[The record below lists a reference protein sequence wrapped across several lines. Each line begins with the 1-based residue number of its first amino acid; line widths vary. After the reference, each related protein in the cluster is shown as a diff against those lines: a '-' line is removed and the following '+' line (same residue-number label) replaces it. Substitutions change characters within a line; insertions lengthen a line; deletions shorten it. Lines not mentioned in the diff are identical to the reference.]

1 MSKKFIIE
9 HLDPEL
15 FDWCFLEYQHIS
27 EIVGKENA
35 IFTKIQE
42 EDREKLSPF
51 GEVHT
56 KNVKELGLQNGC
68 ILDPYAKEQLKPED
82 KKKFEYF
89 IFGGILGN
97 NPAQKRTELLTKQL
111 DFPTRNLGEKQMSTD
126 TAVFVTK
133 KVLEG
138 RKLKDF
144 HFVDQLEI
152 EVQEG
157 ESVELP
163 YRYVVEDKKV
173 ILSDKLVE
181 HIRKHGFE

>member
-1 MSKKFIIE
+1 MKFIIE

-15 FDWCFLEYQHIS
+15 FEWCLIEYEHIS
-27 EIVGKENA
+27 AMVGKENV
-35 IFTKIQE
+35 IFTNIKKK
-42 EDREKLSPF
+42 DSKKLSSF

-56 KNVKELGLQNGC
+56 DKIKERGLCKGC
-68 ILDPYAKEQLKPED
+68 ILDPYAKEELKPED
-82 KKKFEYF
+82 KEKFEYF

-111 DFPTRNLGEKQMSTD
+111 DFPTRNLGKKQMSTD

-133 KVLEG
+133 KILEG

-144 HFVDQLEI
+144 HFVDNLEI

-173 ILSDKLVE
+173 ILSEKLVE